1 MTLPRRRFLRLAG
14 AAAALPAISRVAIA
28 QAYPNRP
35 IRFVVPY
42 PAGGSTDPLVRIIC
56 DRLSRNLGQTF
67 VVLNQPGAGGNTGT
81 ASVVRGAH
89 DGYTLVASA
98 AAIAINATYY
108 RNLPFDVEKDL
119 VPLAVI
125 ARFPMVFVV
134 PPSSGLNSIA
144 DLVARAKQKPGDI
157 SYGTSGNGVL
167 DHLIDE
173 KFKAD
178 TGTNML
184 RVPHN
189 GVPATFTSLLRGDIN
204 FMVAASNAVMPFVD
218 AKTVKP
224 LAVTSAARSP
234 QLPDV
239 PTMEEQGFKNFQMYG
254 WAMLF
259 APSNTPQPIVE
270 KLHDEIAK
278 ALTDPAVRKLLTDQG
293 AESPPLSL
301 AQLRDYVHREREL
314 YGAIVR
320 AGDMKAE

>member
-1 MTLPRRRFLRLAG
+1 MRSIMT
-14 AAAALPAISRVAIA
+14 AAVAAQLLLCLLPAHA
-28 QAYPNRP
+28 QEAYPSRTVQV
-35 IRFVVPY
+35 VVPY
-42 PAGGSTDPLVRIIC
+42 AAGGSTDPLVRIIC

-67 VVLNQPGAGGNTGT
+67 VVLNQPGAGGNIGT
-81 ASVVRGAH
+81 ANVVRGTH

-98 AAIAINATYY
+98 AAVAINATYY

-134 PPSSGLNSIA
+134 QPSAGLSSIA
-144 DLVARAKQKPGDI
+144 ELVARARQKPGAV
-157 SYGTSGNGVL
+157 SYGTAGNGVL

-178 TGTNML
+178 TGTDML

-259 APSNTPQPIVE
+259 APSGTPQPIVE
-270 KLHDEIAK
+270 KLHAEIAK

-301 AQLRDYVHREREL
+301 AQLRDYVHSEREL

-320 AGDMKAE
+320 AGDMKAD

>member
-1 MTLPRRRFLRLAG
+1 MPVRLILTVVCALQCVFSQGLRAQENYPRR
-14 AAAALPAISRVAIA
+14 SV
-28 QAYPNRP
+28 QV
-35 IRFVVPY
+35 VVPY

-108 RNLPFDVEKDL
+108 RNLPFDVETDL
-119 VPLAVI
+119 IPLAVI
-125 ARFPMVFVV
+125 ARFPMMFLVQ
-134 PPSSGLNSIA
+134 PASDIGSIV
-144 DLVARAKQKPGDI
+144 DLVAQAKAKPGSI
-157 SYGTSGNGVL
+157 AYGTSGNGVL

-178 TGTNML
+178 TNTDML

-204 FMVAASNAVMPFVD
+204 FMVAASNAALPFVE
-218 AKTVKP
+218 AKTLKP

-234 QLPDV
+234 QFPDV
-239 PTMEEQGFKNFQMYG
+239 PTMQEQGFKNFQMYG

-259 APSNTPQPIVE
+259 APAGTPQPIVE
-270 KLHDEIAK
+270 KLHAEIAK
-278 ALTDPAVRKLLTDQG
+278 A
-293 AESPPLSL
+293 
-301 AQLRDYVHREREL
+301 
-314 YGAIVR
+314 
-320 AGDMKAE
+320 

>member
-1 MTLPRRRFLRLAG
+1 MRSIMT
-14 AAAALPAISRVAIA
+14 AAVAALLLLCLLPAHA
-28 QAYPNRP
+28 QEAYPSRTVQV
-35 IRFVVPY
+35 VVPY

-67 VVLNQPGAGGNTGT
+67 VVLNQPGAGGNIGT
-81 ASVVRGAH
+81 ANVVRGTH

-98 AAIAINATYY
+98 AAVAINATYY

-134 PPSSGLNSIA
+134 QPSAGLNSIA
-144 DLVARAKQKPGDI
+144 ELVARAKQKPGGV

-178 TGTNML
+178 TGTDML

-259 APSNTPQPIVE
+259 APSGTPQPIVE

-301 AQLRDYVHREREL
+301 AQLRDYVRSEKEL

-320 AGDMKAE
+320 AGDMKAD

>member
-1 MTLPRRRFLRLAG
+1 MRSIMT
-14 AAAALPAISRVAIA
+14 AAVAAQLLLCLLPAHA
-28 QAYPNRP
+28 QEAYPSRTVQV
-35 IRFVVPY
+35 VVPY

-67 VVLNQPGAGGNTGT
+67 VVLNQPGAGGNIGT
-81 ASVVRGAH
+81 ANVVRGTH

-98 AAIAINATYY
+98 AAVAINATYY

-134 PPSSGLNSIA
+134 QPSAGLNSIA
-144 DLVARAKQKPGDI
+144 ELVARARQKPGGV
-157 SYGTSGNGVL
+157 SYGTAGNGVL

-178 TGTNML
+178 TGTDML

-259 APSNTPQPIVE
+259 APSGTPQPIVE
-270 KLHDEIAK
+270 KLHAEIAK

-301 AQLRDYVHREREL
+301 AQLRDYVHSEREL

-320 AGDMKAE
+320 AGDMKAD

>member
-1 MTLPRRRFLRLAG
+1 MRSIVRAAIAVLLPLCP
-14 AAAALPAISRVAIA
+14 LPAVA
-28 QAYPNRP
+28 QDAYPSRT
-35 IRFVVPY
+35 VQVEVPY

-134 PPSSGLNSIA
+134 QPSSDLNSIA

-178 TGTNML
+178 TRTNML

-278 ALTDPAVRKLLTDQG
+278 ALTDPAVRKILTDQG

-301 AQLRDYVHREREL
+301 AELRDYVHSEKEL

-320 AGDMKAE
+320 AGDMKAD

>member
-1 MTLPRRRFLRLAG
+1 MRSIMKFVIVTLLLFCS
-14 AAAALPAISRVAIA
+14 LPTHAED
-28 QAYPNRP
+28 AYPSRSVQV
-35 IRFVVPY
+35 VVPY

-56 DRLSRNLGQTF
+56 DRLSKNLGQTF

-81 ASVVRGAH
+81 ANVVRGAH

-108 RNLPFDVEKDL
+108 RNLSYDLEKDL

-134 PPSSGLNSIA
+134 QPSAGLNSIA
-144 DLVARAKQKPGDI
+144 ELVARAKQKPGGVA
-157 SYGTSGNGVL
+157 YGASGNGTL

-178 TGTNML
+178 TGTDML

-189 GVPATFTSLLRGDIN
+189 GVPATFTSLLRGDVN
-204 FMVAASNAVMPFVD
+204 FMVAASNAVMPFVE

-224 LAVTSAARSP
+224 LAVTSEARSP

-239 PTMEEQGFKNFQMYG
+239 PTMEEQGFRNFRMYG

-259 APSNTPQPIVE
+259 APSGTPRPIVE

-301 AQLRDYVHREREL
+301 AQLRDYVHGEKEL

>member
-1 MTLPRRRFLRLAG
+1 MRPILKAVV
-14 AAAALPAISRVAIA
+14 AALLLTCPFPVFA
-28 QAYPNRP
+28 QDAYPTRTVQV
-35 IRFVVPY
+35 VVPY

-108 RNLPFDVEKDL
+108 RNLSFDVEKDL
-119 VPLAVI
+119 IPLAVI

-134 PPSSGLNSIA
+134 QPSSGLNTIA
-144 DLVARAKQKPGDI
+144 ELVARAKEKPGSI

-178 TGTNML
+178 TATNML

-239 PTMEEQGFKNFQMYG
+239 PTMEEQSFKNFQMYG

-259 APSNTPQPIVE
+259 APSGTPRPIVE
-270 KLHDEIAK
+270 KLHAEIAN
-278 ALTDPAVRKLLTDQG
+278 ALTDPAVRKLLNDQG
-293 AESPPLSL
+293 AESPPLTL
-301 AQLRDYVHREREL
+301 EQLRDYVHREKEL

-320 AGDMKAE
+320 AGDMKAD

>member
-1 MTLPRRRFLRLAG
+1 MRSIMT
-14 AAAALPAISRVAIA
+14 AAVAAQLLLCLLPAHAQEPYPSRTV
-28 QAYPNRP
+28 QV
-35 IRFVVPY
+35 VVPY

-108 RNLPFDVEKDL
+108 RNPPFDVEKDL

-134 PPSSGLNSIA
+134 QPSAGLGSIA
-144 DLVARAKQKPGDI
+144 ELVAHARQKPGEV

-178 TGTNML
+178 TGTDML

-239 PTMEEQGFKNFQMYG
+239 PTMEEQGFRNFRMYG

-259 APSNTPQPIVE
+259 APSGTPQPIVE
-270 KLHDEIAK
+270 KLHAEIAK
-278 ALTDPAVRKLLTDQG
+278 ALTDPAVRRLLTDQG

-301 AQLRDYVHREREL
+301 AELRDYIRNEKEL
-314 YGAIVR
+314 YAAIVR
-320 AGDMKAE
+320 AGDMKAD